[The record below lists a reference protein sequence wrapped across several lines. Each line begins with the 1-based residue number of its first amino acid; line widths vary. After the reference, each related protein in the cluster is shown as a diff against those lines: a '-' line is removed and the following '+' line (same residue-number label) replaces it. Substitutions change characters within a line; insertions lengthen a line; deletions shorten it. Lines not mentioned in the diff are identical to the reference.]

1 MTAFIGIFLFIIG
14 FLFGALFIWFIRQKE
29 IDISQSNRDQ
39 LKSEFGNLSKE
50 ALDQNLET
58 FLKLAENKFSELV
71 KSSDGQLDQKKQL
84 IDQSLVEMKKK
95 LEGLDKS
102 TNELKG
108 QVVSS
113 QKGIGDLAETT
124 TQLSRILSSSQARGQ
139 WGERMVEDI
148 LNFMGLVEGIN
159 FEKQAQAG
167 EGRPDFTFRLP
178 DNKCINMDV
187 KFPLTHYENYLST
200 DVESEQEKEKK
211 EFIKDVRM
219 HVKAIE
225 KRSYIDPEGGTLDYV
240 LMFIPN
246 ESIYVFLNQEDR
258 ELIDFSLS
266 KKVLLCSP
274 ITLYAV
280 LSLIRQSV
288 SNFSMEQKAGEMQE
302 LVGIFRKQWDE
313 FIVQMEKLGNTLG
326 TVQSHFEK
334 LVSTR
339 RNQLEKPMDRIKEL
353 QLGQD
358 ESKKELNL
366 NTHLFF
372 YSTLFLVWAL
382 LNLIMV

>member
-1 MTAFIGIFLFIIG
+1 MTFISGIILFLVGVAIG
-14 FLFGALFIWFIRQKE
+14 GGLIWFLRQKE
-29 IDISQSNRDQ
+29 IDAAQSSRDQ
-39 LKSEFGNLSKE
+39 LKAEFGDLSKQ

-58 FLKLAENKFSELV
+58 FLKLAENKFGELV
-71 KSSDGQLDQKKQL
+71 KFSDGQLNQKKEL
-84 IDQSLVEMKKK
+84 IDQSLIEMKKK

-108 QVVSS
+108 QVASS

-124 TQLSRILSSSQARGQ
+124 TKLQRVLSSSQARGQ

-167 EGRPDFTFRLP
+167 EGRPDFTFKLP
-178 DNKCINMDV
+178 DSKCINMDV

-200 DVESEQEKEKK
+200 DNENEQAAEKK
-211 EFIKDVRM
+211 AFLADVRN

-225 KRSYIDPEGGTLDYV
+225 KRTYIDPEGGTVDFV

-246 ESIYVFLNQEDR
+246 ESIYAFLNQEDR
-258 ELIDFSLS
+258 DLIDFSLS
-266 KKVLLCSP
+266 RKVLLCSP

-288 SNFSMEQKAGEMQE
+288 SNFSMEQKAGEMQK
-302 LVGIFRKQWDE
+302 LVGVFKEQWE
-313 FIVQMEKLGNTLG
+313 KFIDKLDALGKTLG
-326 TVQSHFEK
+326 TVSSHYEE
-334 LVSTR
+334 LTGTR
-339 RNQLEKPMDRIKEL
+339 RRALEKPMDKIEEL
-353 QLGQD
+353 QLGQGD
-358 ESKKELNL
+358 EPKELNE
-366 NTHLFF
+366 
-372 YSTLFLVWAL
+372 
-382 LNLIMV
+382 

>member
-1 MTAFIGIFLFIIG
+1 MTFISGIILFLVGVAIG
-14 FLFGALFIWFIRQKE
+14 GGLIWFLRQKE
-29 IDISQSNRDQ
+29 IDAAQSSRDQ
-39 LKSEFGNLSKE
+39 LKAEFGDLSKQ

-58 FLKLAENKFSELV
+58 FLKLAENKFGELV
-71 KSSDGQLDQKKQL
+71 KSSDGQLNQKKEL
-84 IDQSLVEMKKK
+84 IDQSLIEMKKK

-108 QVVSS
+108 QVASS

-124 TQLSRILSSSQARGQ
+124 TKLQRVLSSSQARGQ

-167 EGRPDFTFRLP
+167 EGRPDFTFKLP
-178 DNKCINMDV
+178 DSKCINMDV

-200 DVESEQEKEKK
+200 DNENEQAAEKK
-211 EFIKDVRM
+211 AFLADVRN

-225 KRSYIDPEGGTLDYV
+225 KRTYIDPEGGTVDFV

-246 ESIYVFLNQEDR
+246 ESIYAFLNQEDR
-258 ELIDFSLS
+258 DLIDFSLS
-266 KKVLLCSP
+266 RKVLLCSP

-288 SNFSMEQKAGEMQE
+288 SNFFMEQKAGEMQK
-302 LVGIFRKQWDE
+302 LVGVFKEQWE
-313 FIVQMEKLGNTLG
+313 KFIDKLDALGKTLG
-326 TVQSHFEK
+326 TVSSHYEE
-334 LVSTR
+334 LTGTR
-339 RNQLEKPMDRIKEL
+339 RRALEKPMDKIEEL
-353 QLGQD
+353 QLGQGD
-358 ESKKELNL
+358 EPKELNE
-366 NTHLFF
+366 
-372 YSTLFLVWAL
+372 
-382 LNLIMV
+382 

>member
-1 MTAFIGIFLFIIG
+1 MSTIMGITLFLIG
-14 FLFGALFIWFIRQKE
+14 FILGASFIWFMRQKE
-29 IDISQSNRDQ
+29 IDLVRSSQEQ
-39 LKSEFGNLSKE
+39 LKSEFGDLSKQ

-71 KSSDGQLDQKKQL
+71 KSSDGQLDQKKEL

-108 QVVSS
+108 QVQSS

-124 TQLSRILSSSQARGQ
+124 IKLSRVLSSSQARGQ

-148 LNFMGLVEGIN
+148 LKFMGLVEGIN

-167 EGRPDFTFRLP
+167 EGRPDFTFKLP
-178 DNKCINMDV
+178 DDKCINMDV
-187 KFPLTHYENYLST
+187 KFPLVHYENYLNT
-200 DVESEQEKEKK
+200 ENKNEQELEKK
-211 EFIKDVRM
+211 EFLKDVRE

-225 KRSYIDPEGGTLDYV
+225 KRSYIDPEGGTVDYV

-258 ELIDFSLS
+258 DLIDFSLS

-288 SNFSMEQKAGEMQE
+288 SNFSMEQKAGEMQQ

-313 FIVQMEKLGNTLG
+313 FVNQMDKLGNTLT

-339 RNQLEKPMDRIKEL
+339 RNQLEKPMDRIKDLE
-353 QLGQD
+353 LGQD
-358 ESKKELNL
+358 QELKDL
-366 NTHLFF
+366 EE
-372 YSTLFLVWAL
+372 
-382 LNLIMV
+382 